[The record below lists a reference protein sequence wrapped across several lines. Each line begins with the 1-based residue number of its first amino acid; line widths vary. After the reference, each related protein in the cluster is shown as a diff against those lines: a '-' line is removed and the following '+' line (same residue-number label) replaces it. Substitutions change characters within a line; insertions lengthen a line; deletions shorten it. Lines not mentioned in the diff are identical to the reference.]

1 MIKTNKVEVNQKDV
15 DNQVYNLNEGIGR
28 YLYNFFINI
37 TKERYE
43 KGVPYLSYMKFEKWM
58 NNEYFKEHPE
68 MLWIKKASQKHRK
81 DVLKRVDEAFQRF
94 FKKKG
99 GYPKYKR
106 RRDKVSFYF
115 VNDNH
120 IKLER
125 HKVKIPIFGW
135 LRLKE
140 FGYIN
145 NVDVKTIKSGY
156 LVREANKFYICLTV
170 ETEEEEIKLLDEP
183 QTEGIGVDLG
193 LNNLAVVSN
202 GMVFENINKNN
213 KYIKILERR
222 KNHLHK
228 ELNRRLKKQK
238 TKKERLEKDR
248 KNQKY
253 RELYNSLTK
262 EEKKQLKEKNKL
274 ESIDSNLNKKSN
286 IKEEANRKVIS
297 KNTLKTINELQKV
310 YSKLERKRSEFVKHV
325 VNSLVR
331 LNPKFITIENINIR
345 GLIKNRHL
353 SKAILNS
360 KWRFFKDYL
369 IKQCKKYNIKVIIAD
384 LFYPSTKKCS
394 RCGCKKVKMKL
405 SERTYVCFH
414 CGNEIDRDLN
424 ASLNLKYL
432 GLTGEFTPKLYI
444 QVSK

>member
-1 MIKTNKVEVNQKDV
+1 MIKTYKVEVFSQDV
-15 DNQVYNLNEGIGR
+15 DSQVYNLNEGIGR

-37 TKERYE
+37 NKERYE
-43 KGVPYLSYMKFEKWM
+43 NNLSYLNYMKFEKWM

-81 DVLKRVDEAFQRF
+81 DVLKRVDEAFKRF

-106 RRDKVSFYF
+106 RRDKISFYF

-125 HKVKIPIFGW
+125 HRIKIPVFGW

-140 FGYIN
+140 FDYLK
-145 NVDVKTIKSGY
+145 NVDVKNIKSGY
-156 LVREANKFYICLTV
+156 LVREANKFYVCLAV
-170 ETEEEEIKLLDEP
+170 ECEEEIKPLDKS

-193 LNNLAVVSN
+193 IEKLATVSN
-202 GMVFENINKNN
+202 GMRFDNVNKNN

-222 KNHLHK
+222 KNHLQK
-228 ELNRRLKKQK
+228 ELSRRLKKTK
-238 TKKERLEKDR
+238 SKKERLEKDR
-248 KNQKY
+248 KNQLFKN
-253 RELYNSLTK
+253 LYK
-262 EEKKQLKEKNKL
+262 EGKL
-274 ESIDSNLNKKSN
+274 ETVENKN
-286 IKEEANRKVIS
+286 IIKKEEANKKVIS

-310 YSKLERKRSEFVKHV
+310 YSKLERKRSGCVKHV
-325 VNSLVR
+325 VNSLVN
-331 LNPKFITIENINIR
+331 LNPKFITIENLNIR

-360 KWRFFKDYL
+360 KWGFFKDYL
-369 IKQCKKYNIKVIIAD
+369 IEKCKKYKIKVIIAD

-394 RCGCKKVKMKL
+394 YCGCKKVKMKL

-444 QVSK
+444 